1 MRAYLIV
8 VLLAA
13 IFISYHVVFKE
24 DSVVNKIN
32 NELKELHSNLPN

>member
-8 VLLAA
+8 VILFAL
-13 IFISYHVVFKE
+13 FVLYHVVLKE

-32 NELKELHSNLPN
+32 NQMEELHSNLPN